1 MDVRRK
7 AQHAIFMW
15 MIVEVLKKTGCV
27 WQHVKYFFKCKRKG
41 KYFQIL
47 GCILKIAL
55 ENIFRCF
62 VAF

>member
-15 MIVEVLKKTGCV
+15 MIVEVLKKIGCV